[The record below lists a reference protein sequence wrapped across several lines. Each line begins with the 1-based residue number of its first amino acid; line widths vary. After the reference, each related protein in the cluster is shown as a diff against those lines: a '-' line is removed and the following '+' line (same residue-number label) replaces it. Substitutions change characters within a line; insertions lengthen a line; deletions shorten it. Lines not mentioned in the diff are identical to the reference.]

1 VSLSDFDGDDL
12 SHFAV
17 TKDFI
22 GVQNKLNVVQT
33 ENKRINDVMVHLLV
47 VK

>member
-1 VSLSDFDGDDL
+1 VSLSVFDGDDL
-12 SHFAV
+12 SHFAIS
-17 TKDFI
+17 KDFI

-33 ENKRINDVMVHLLV
+33 ENKRVNDVMVHLLV

>member
-1 VSLSDFDGDDL
+1 MSLSVIVDDDL
-12 SHFAV
+12 SHFAIS
-17 TKDFI
+17 KDFL

-33 ENKRINDVMVHLLV
+33 ENKRVNDVMVHLLV

>member
-1 VSLSDFDGDDL
+1 MSLSDFDGDDL

-33 ENKRINDVMVHLLV
+33 ENKRVNDVMVHLLV

>member
-33 ENKRINDVMVHLLV
+33 ENKRVNDVMVHLLV

>member
-1 VSLSDFDGDDL
+1 VSLSVFDDDDL
-12 SHFAV
+12 SHFAIS
-17 TKDFI
+17 KDFV

-33 ENKRINDVMVHLLV
+33 ENKRVNDVMVHLLV